1 MAVVGCVTQADLLQQ
16 ERKLSGMIEQQSR
29 SLDELKR
36 DIEALREERAPRGSG
51 MSTKTPFAK
60 TPARPKDKEK
70 MAVQP
75 APAAPALAP
84 NEAIGQTPAPDAVST
99 EGAEPSPAPSEA
111 VAAEPPPAPAAAT
124 PSPAAETTGA
134 PAASSGAVDEDWKR
148 EVAQDRAVA
157 SATGAPE
164 RTQYVKSLEGLEK
177 GDCSKAIL
185 GLKAVS
191 ANSKGSPLSDNAMY
205 WQARC
210 LAARGDDR
218 KAVSRLKEVTERYP
232 KSDKAPAALWEQGQL
247 QLRAGDSSAAR
258 GSFARLVRDYPAS
271 AEAGRARR
279 KLAEMP

>member
-1 MAVVGCVTQADLLQQ
+1 MRRGTGGRPRGESYAKGLGDARFGVGPTPRRRERGLRTHAMPGHEEGTRRRTVRGTTGGFIRVARSGAGGLAVAMAVVGCVTQADLLQQ

-60 TPARPKDKEK
+60 TPARPKEKKK
-70 MAVQP
+70 MAAQP

-134 PAASSGAVDEDWKR
+134 PAASSGAVDE
-148 EVAQDRAVA
+148 A
-157 SATGAPE
+157 GNP
-164 RTQYVKSLEGLEK
+164 
-177 GDCSKAIL
+177 
-185 GLKAVS
+185 
-191 ANSKGSPLSDNAMY
+191 
-205 WQARC
+205 
-210 LAARGDDR
+210 RGGR
-218 KAVSRLKEVTERYP
+218 NR
-232 KSDKAPAALWEQGQL
+232 
-247 QLRAGDSSAAR
+247 
-258 GSFARLVRDYPAS
+258 ARLEPP
-271 AEAGRARR
+271 GAR
-279 KLAEMP
+279 